1 MNFDLLAFFLIA
13 VLGLGICFLGYRAFL
28 VFLPLWGLLSGLWL
42 GIEFG
47 SVFFGDR
54 SIATIA
60 SWALGIIFGV
70 ILAILAYWLF
80 KIGFTLV
87 AAIASGAVASVVLTA
102 LGIQPGLLYLAL
114 LVGAMV
120 GIGLLIRSYHGEKYA
135 IIVLTALAGAD
146 LIVFAFLLLTGAV
159 DVSDLMDGNLLS
171 PIIRQSWISL
181 AAFLILAG
189 SGVVVQTRINRNY
202 EYTPR
207 IVNTVLGK

>member
-1 MNFDLLAFFLIA
+1 MNFDLLAFLLLG
-13 VLGLGICFLGYRAFL
+13 VLGAAICFLGYRAFL
-28 VFLPLWGLLSGLWL
+28 ILLPVWGMLSGIWL
-42 GIEFG
+42 GIQFG

-60 SWALGIIFGV
+60 SWALGIILGV

-87 AAIASGAVASVVLTA
+87 AAVAAGAVASVVLTA
-102 LGIQPGLLYLAL
+102 FGIEPGFLYLVL
-114 LVGAMV
+114 LIGAMV
-120 GIGLLIRSYHGEKYA
+120 GIGLLIRSYHGDKYA

-146 LIVFAFLLLTGAV
+146 LIVFAFLLLIGAV
-159 DVSDLMDGNLLS
+159 EMSDLVNGNLLS

-189 SGVVVQTRINRNY
+189 SGVVVQTRINRHY

>member
-207 IVNTVLGK
+207 TVNTVLGK